1 MLWFPRQ
8 WMRLGKL
15 WRKKRKE
22 RETMERFAQD
32 GANDPD
38 DKSVRLGRELKNKR
52 NYLDLFRGLVGG
64 IALWDFS
71 FEPDRGSRLLV
82 FGICGAV
89 TFIAVLIQSVRWR
102 ERITFFAAIFFY
114 AGLSSGMGSYYP
126 GALAF
131 LLVCAINP
139 IIPNP
144 RTFVGAYA
152 LLLLPFNY
160 FLGDDLRI
168 ALFNTTA
175 LLLPA
180 LWSLLVKRPMVLFTR
195 KRNLTW

>member
-15 WRKKRKE
+15 RRKTRKE

-52 NYLDLFRGLVGG
+52 NYLDLFRGLAGSV
-64 IALWDFS
+64 ALWHFS
-71 FEPDRGSRLLV
+71 FEVDQENKLTV
-82 FGICGAV
+82 FTVCAAL
-89 TFIAVLIQSVRWR
+89 TFAAILIQSVRWR
-102 ERITFFAAIFFY
+102 QKITFFAAIFFY
-114 AGLSSGMGSYYP
+114 AGISSGMGNYYP

-139 IIPNP
+139 VIPTP
-144 RTFVGAYA
+144 RTFVSAYA
-152 LLLLPFNY
+152 VLLLPFTY
-160 FLGDDLRI
+160 FLGDDWRL
-168 ALFNTTA
+168 ALFNTVV
-175 LLLPA
+175 LLIAP
-180 LWSLLVKRPMVLFTR
+180 LWSLMVKRPMVLFTR